1 MERVT
6 VAVTESS
13 RREGLQSRG
22 RTDVD
27 VGKHSFRFVPVR
39 SGNRDVDLFPCTVG
53 EREQIDGGTKKIT
66 RTEQSWEQ
74 TVLGGHGG

>member
-1 MERVT
+1 

-27 VGKHSFRFVPVR
+27 VGKHSFRFVPFVPGTEMLICSVYR
-39 SGNRDVDLFPCTVG
+39 G
-53 EREQIDGGTKKIT
+53 EREQIRRGTKKIT

-74 TVLGGHGG
+74 TVGWHGG